1 MSNQADSD
9 GAVDCTVDLVLELDQ
24 ISKETK
30 DLRPSSSY
38 VTSLPVADGP
48 SVSEAITTLREERN
62 FHV

>member
-1 MSNQADSD
+1 MSNQGDSD

-48 SVSEAITTLREERN
+48 SVSEYDIM
-62 FHV
+62 